1 MSLLCQWLL
10 SKWFS
15 VVSSEYSAIDN
26 SWQLPNG
33 AITVIT
39 EELAKHES
47 RVLQPDI
54 FKAKCN
60 FPTKYI
66 IKKRYK
72 KMGMGFPH
80 SPNLCCEH
88 AKRVTYAVLLL
99 VLIGVLFSLF
109 VL

>member
-1 MSLLCQWLL
+1 MLLILPNKDSATDMLHLCPALSMAEL
-10 SKWFS
+10 SKWFP
-15 VVSSEYSAIDN
+15 VGSSEYSAIDN

-66 IKKRYK
+66 ILE
-72 KMGMGFPH
+72 KM
-80 SPNLCCEH
+80 
-88 AKRVTYAVLLL
+88 
-99 VLIGVLFSLF
+99 
-109 VL
+109 